1 MIEDTLQV
9 VFLKRKSSAA
19 SMAVNEGLFTIP
31 SLVPGGGAGGRCR
44 RLGGGDVELA
54 VTARLNWAKLVAW
67 QTLSRP
73 QFAYHLNVGI
83 RAMPYWP
90 LGCHRG
96 ACHHI
101 FAAKVIFA

>member
-44 RLGGGDVELA
+44 GAVPGGGA
-54 VTARLNWAKLVAW
+54 GGLVA
-67 QTLSRP
+67 
-73 QFAYHLNVGI
+73 
-83 RAMPYWP
+83 AMSNWP
-90 LGCHRG
+90 SQH
-96 ACHHI
+96 
-101 FAAKVIFA
+101 V